1 MRVQPPIPTLSLRG
15 PKGCSNHARMSAPDS
30 TTARPTQIRHS
41 LGVLLGGGLVLL
53 VLCGGLLLL
62 ALPGAYDTCVNE
74 PLQTSLSPDK
84 QLKAVLFRRD
94 CGATTTPST
103 HVAIIPASSELPN
116 EAGNVYVQGGEPLVN
131 VRWMGD
137 RHLNISSGSTA
148 GVFLRLSEHQGVR
161 VTYE

>member
-30 TTARPTQIRHS
+30 TTARPTQLRHS
-41 LGVLLGGGLVLL
+41 LGGLLGGGLV
-53 VLCGGLLLL
+53 
-62 ALPGAYDTCVNE
+62 
-74 PLQTSLSPDK
+74 
-84 QLKAVLFRRD
+84 F
-94 CGATTTPST
+94 
-103 HVAIIPASSELPN
+103 
-116 EAGNVYVQGGEPLVN
+116 
-131 VRWMGD
+131 